1 MSSDAIVVGEEWI
14 SEHYFTTDATKES
27 FKARVLARRSDW
39 DAIKEQGNPRT
50 RFTAARTSLLN
61 RLATLDA
68 TTNDHASDVRAINA
82 DVRAI
87 LGYDGIGLTRTVQGP
102 VTFVHAAGLE
112 HTPGLAIIDA
122 LPAETIEDLLAK
134 DASNLAEPFLPA
146 GVDADDAD
154 AATDHKDAVT
164 SVARLLSLLFVHDDY
179 KPAFALVLAGPHLL
193 VAERERWPEGRYLAV
208 DLQLVAERNDDKKG
222 GEVDRALTCVAAD
235 SLAPDAQGDIW
246 WSADAGGVG
255 QAHGR
260 GEQGPARGRAALH
273 RDHRQRGGGPPQGRR
288 ASTRFRRRRRS
299 PSPSSRCGSSTG
311 SSSCS
316 TPRRPPSW
324 ACCRPVPRSTRTA
337 TASTGCA
344 SSSWS
349 SCPPSARRRAPTST
363 SRSAPSSGW
372 STRGTTRRRAGGAE
386 R

>member
-39 DAIKEQGNPRT
+39 DATKEQGNPRT

-82 DVRAI
+82 DVRSI

-146 GVDADDAD
+146 GVDADERDAPR
-154 AATDHKDAVT
+154 TTRTRSPRWLGCCRCSSSTTTT
-164 SVARLLSLLFVHDDY
+164 SRRS
-179 KPAFALVLAGPHLL
+179 
-193 VAERERWPEGRYLAV
+193 RW
-208 DLQLVAERNDDKKG
+208 
-222 GEVDRALTCVAAD
+222 C
-235 SLAPDAQGDIW
+235 S
-246 WSADAGGVG
+246 
-255 QAHGR
+255 
-260 GEQGPARGRAALH
+260 PARTSWWPSGS
-273 RDHRQRGGGPPQGRR
+273 GGPRV
-288 ASTRFRRRRRS
+288 ATS
-299 PSPSSRCGSSTG
+299 PSTC
-311 SSSCS
+311 
-316 TPRRPPSW
+316 
-324 ACCRPVPRSTRTA
+324 
-337 TASTGCA
+337 
-344 SSSWS
+344 SSW
-349 SCPPSARRRAPTST
+349 PSAT
-363 SRSAPSSGW
+363 
-372 STRGTTRRRAGGAE
+372 TTRRVARSTG